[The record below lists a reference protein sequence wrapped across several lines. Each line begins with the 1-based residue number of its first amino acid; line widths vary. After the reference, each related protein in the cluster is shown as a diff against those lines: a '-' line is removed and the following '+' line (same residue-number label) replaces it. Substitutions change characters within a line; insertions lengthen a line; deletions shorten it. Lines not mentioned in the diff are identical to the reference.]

1 MSVRISC
8 LTDIMTVLT
17 VGILSFL
24 LEINGAITFSFVKKK
39 NSMGLLDMFKTP
51 RDIVKEEIV
60 EVPWHILARME
71 QLDEIVEQ
79 SKTKPVAIFKH
90 STRCGI
96 SRGVLKLLEKNYNLT
111 DDQLKL
117 YYLDLLQ
124 NRNISNEIAD
134 RFKVR
139 HESPQ
144 MIVIKNGVV
153 VHHDSHHAIEAGHL
167 AKFL

>member
-1 MSVRISC
+1 MGFFDKFKSAA
-8 LTDIMTVLT
+8 DI
-17 VGILSFL
+17 
-24 LEINGAITFSFVKKK
+24 A
-39 NSMGLLDMFKTP
+39 
-51 RDIVKEEIV
+51 KEEIV
-60 EVPWHILARME
+60 EVPWHVLSNLE

-96 SRGVLKLLEKNYNLT
+96 SRGVLKLLEKNYKLT

-124 NRNISNEIAD
+124 NRDISNEIAA
-134 RFKVR
+134 RYKVR

-153 VHHDSHHAIEAGHL
+153 VHHDSHHSIEAAHL
-167 AKFL
+167 EKFV

>member
-1 MSVRISC
+1 
-8 LTDIMTVLT
+8 
-17 VGILSFL
+17 
-24 LEINGAITFSFVKKK
+24 
-39 NSMGLLDMFKTP
+39 MGFFDKFKST

-60 EVPWHILARME
+60 EVPWHVLGSMG
-71 QLDEIVEQ
+71 QLDEILEQ
-79 SKTKPVAIFKH
+79 SKNKPVAIFKH

-96 SRGVLKLLEKNYNLT
+96 SRGVLKLFEKNYKLT

-124 NRNISNEIAD
+124 NRDISNEIAG
-134 RFKVR
+134 RFKVQ

-153 VHHDSHHAIEAGHL
+153 VYQDSHHSIQASDLE
-167 AKFL
+167 KFV

>member
-1 MSVRISC
+1 
-8 LTDIMTVLT
+8 
-17 VGILSFL
+17 
-24 LEINGAITFSFVKKK
+24 
-39 NSMGLLDMFKTP
+39 MGLFDIFKAP
-51 RDIVKEEIV
+51 RDIAKEEIV
-60 EVPWHILARME
+60 EIPWHVLAKMD

-79 SKTKPVAIFKH
+79 SKTMPVAIFKH

-111 DDQLKL
+111 DEQLKL

-124 NRNISNEIAD
+124 HRDISNEIAA
-134 RFKVR
+134 RFKVQ

-153 VHHDSHHAIEAGHL
+153 VHHDSHHAIEASHL
-167 AKFL
+167 EKFV

>member
-1 MSVRISC
+1 
-8 LTDIMTVLT
+8 
-17 VGILSFL
+17 
-24 LEINGAITFSFVKKK
+24 
-39 NSMGLLDMFKTP
+39 MGFFDKFKSA
-51 RDIVKEEIV
+51 RDIAKEEII
-60 EVPWHILARME
+60 EVPWHVLGKLD

-79 SKTKPVAIFKH
+79 SKTQPVAIFKH

-124 NRNISNEIAD
+124 NKDISNEIAA
-134 RFKVR
+134 RFKVN

-153 VHHDSHHAIEAGHL
+153 VHHDSHSAIDASHL
-167 AKFL
+167 VKFV